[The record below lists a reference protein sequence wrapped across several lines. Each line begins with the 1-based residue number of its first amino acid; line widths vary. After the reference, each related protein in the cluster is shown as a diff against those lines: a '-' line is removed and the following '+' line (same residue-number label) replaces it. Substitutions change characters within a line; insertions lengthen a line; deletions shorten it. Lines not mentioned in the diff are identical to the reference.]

1 VESFVWEWGSL
12 LLRWLHIVAAMA
24 WIGSSF
30 FFMHLDASLK
40 RTPEIP
46 AGEGAAA
53 WQVHGGGFYEM
64 RKYFVAPEHLS
75 PDLTWHKW
83 QAYTTWASGFVLL
96 AWIYYAQSKLYLVD
110 PAVMDL
116 SAPAATAVG
125 IGALALGWLVYDRIC
140 RSPIGQSES
149 GLAAVELLVI
159 TMAAFGFA
167 QVFSGRGALIHT
179 GALMATWMAGNVFLV
194 IIPNQRKVVAALMRA
209 ERPDPNLGRQ
219 AKQRSAQNNYLTL
232 PVVLLMI
239 SNHYPMLFGSNATI
253 PLIVALITASGAVIR
268 FFYNVRH
275 ADHGRSPWWAW
286 AAATAGLGAAFAV
299 ALAGSAGGRSALGLA
314 PLADAA
320 PVVTLA
326 SAGPVVAVA
335 AAAPPEHVVDLVMG
349 RCAMCHA
356 AEPAWEGIGVAP
368 KGVRLDSGPAIG
380 RQAEAIRRHAVL
392 THNMPPNNVTEMT
405 PDERQVLAAW
415 LKDTSR

>member
-1 VESFVWEWGSL
+1 MESFVWEWGSL

-40 RTPEIP
+40 RTPDIP

-64 RKYFVAPEHLS
+64 RKYFVAPAHLS
-75 PDLTWHKW
+75 EDLTWHKW
-83 QAYTTWASGFVLL
+83 QAYTTWLSGFVLL
-96 AWIYYAQSKLYLVD
+96 AWIYYAQSRLYLVD

-116 SAPAATAVG
+116 SAPAATVLG
-125 IGALALGWLVYDRIC
+125 IGALALGWLIYDGIC
-140 RSPIGQSES
+140 RSKLGESEA
-149 GLAAVELLVI
+149 GLAAIGLLVI
-159 TMAAFGFA
+159 TLAAFGFS

-194 IIPNQRKVVAALMRA
+194 VIPNQRKVVAALMRG
-209 ERPDPNLGRQ
+209 ERPDPGLGKQ

-239 SNHYPMLFGSNATI
+239 SNHYPMLFGSKATI
-253 PLIVALITASGAVIR
+253 PLIVALITASGALIR

-275 ADHGRSPWWAW
+275 ADHARSPWWAW
-286 AAATAGLGAAFAV
+286 AAASAGLAAAFV
-299 ALAGSAGGRSALGLA
+299 LALAGSAGGRAVLGLPPQA
-314 PLADAA
+314 EAA
-320 PVVTLA
+320 PTIALA
-326 SAGPVVAVA
+326 SAERALP
-335 AAAPPEHVVDLVMG
+335 AAPPPDHVVELVAG

-356 AEPAWEGIGVAP
+356 AEPVWDGIGVAP
-368 KGVRLDSGPAIG
+368 KGVLLDTAEAIG
-380 RQAEAIRRHAVL
+380 RQAEAIRRQVVL

-405 PDERQVLAAW
+405 EAERGVLATW
-415 LKDTSR
+415 LETAR

>member
-1 VESFVWEWGSL
+1 MESFVWEWGSL

-83 QAYTTWASGFVLL
+83 QAYTTWLSGFVLL

-116 SAPAATAVG
+116 SAPAATALG
-125 IGALALGWLVYDRIC
+125 IGALALGWLVYDAIC
-140 RSPIGQSES
+140 RSAVGRSET
-149 GLAAVELLVI
+149 GLAAVGLLAI
-159 TMAAFGFA
+159 TVASFGFS
-167 QVFSGRGALIHT
+167 QVFSGRGSLIHT

-194 IIPNQRKVVAALMRA
+194 IIPNQRKVVASLLKG
-209 ERPDPNLGRQ
+209 ERPDPSLGKQ

-239 SNHYPMLFGSNATI
+239 SNHYPMLFGSNAPI
-253 PLIVALITASGAVIR
+253 PLIVALITASGAMIR

-275 ADHGRSPWWAW
+275 ADHDRSPWWAW
-286 AAATAGLGAAFAV
+286 AAASVGLGAAFAV
-299 ALAGSAGGRSALGLA
+299 ALAGSAGGRSALGLP
-314 PLADAA
+314 PLAEAES
-320 PVVTLA
+320 VVTLA
-326 SAGPVVAVA
+326 SADPVVSVA
-335 AAAPPEHVVDLVMG
+335 AATPPEHVVELVMG

-356 AEPAWEGIGVAP
+356 AEPAWDGIGVAP
-368 KGVRLDSGPAIG
+368 KGVRLDSGPAIS
-380 RQAEAIRRHAVL
+380 RQAEAIRRQAVL

-405 PDERQVLAAW
+405 PAERAVLATW
-415 LKDTSR
+415 LKDAKP

>member
-1 VESFVWEWGSL
+1 MESFVWEWGSL

-40 RTPEIP
+40 RTPDIP

-64 RKYFVAPEHLS
+64 RKYFVAPAHLS
-75 PDLTWHKW
+75 EDLTWHKW
-83 QAYTTWASGFVLL
+83 QAYTTWLSGFVLL
-96 AWIYYAQSKLYLVD
+96 AWIYYAQSRLYLVD

-116 SAPAATAVG
+116 SAPAATVLG
-125 IGALALGWLVYDRIC
+125 IGALALGWLIYDGIC
-140 RSPIGQSES
+140 RSKLGESEA
-149 GLAAVELLVI
+149 GLAAIGLLVI
-159 TMAAFGFA
+159 TLAAFGFS

-194 IIPNQRKVVAALMRA
+194 VIPNQRKVVAALMRG
-209 ERPDPNLGRQ
+209 ERPDPGLGKQ

-239 SNHYPMLFGSNATI
+239 SNHYPMLFGSKATI
-253 PLIVALITASGAVIR
+253 PLIVALITASGALIR

-275 ADHGRSPWWAW
+275 ADHARSPWWAW
-286 AAATAGLGAAFAV
+286 AAASAGLAAAFV
-299 ALAGSAGGRSALGLA
+299 LALAGSAGGRAVLGLPPQA
-314 PLADAA
+314 EAA
-320 PVVTLA
+320 PTIALA
-326 SAGPVVAVA
+326 SAERALP
-335 AAAPPEHVVDLVMG
+335 AAPPPDHVVELVAG

-356 AEPAWEGIGVAP
+356 AEPVWDGIGVAP
-368 KGVRLDSGPAIG
+368 KGVLLDTAEAIG
-380 RQAEAIRRHAVL
+380 RQAEAIRRQVVL

-405 PDERQVLAAW
+405 EAERGVLAAW
-415 LKDTSR
+415 LETAR

>member
-1 VESFVWEWGSL
+1 MESFVWEWGSL

-64 RKYFVAPEHLS
+64 RKYFVAPSHLS

-83 QAYTTWASGFVLL
+83 QAYTTWLSGFVLL
-96 AWIYYAQSKLYLVD
+96 AWIYYAQSRLYLVD

-116 SAPAATAVG
+116 SAPAATALGV
-125 IGALALGWLVYDRIC
+125 GALALGWLIYDGIC
-140 RSPIGQSES
+140 RSPLGESEM
-149 GLAAVELLVI
+149 GLAALGLLAI
-159 TMAAFGFA
+159 TAAAYGFS

-179 GALMATWMAGNVFLV
+179 GALMATWMAGNVFLI
-194 IIPNQRKVVAALMRA
+194 IIPNQRKVVAALMRG
-209 ERPDPNLGRQ
+209 ERPDPGLGKQ

-239 SNHYPMLFGSNATI
+239 SNHYPMLFGSKATI

-275 ADHGRSPWWAW
+275 ADHARSPWWAW
-286 AAATAGLGAAFAV
+286 AVASAGLAAAFVLAT
-299 ALAGSAGGRSALGLA
+299 AGSAGGRAVLGLPPQA
-314 PLADAA
+314 QAA
-320 PVVTLA
+320 PSVTVA
-326 SAGPVVAVA
+326 SADHALPVA
-335 AAAPPEHVVDLVMG
+335 AATPPDHIVELVAG

-356 AEPAWEGIGVAP
+356 AEPIWDGIGVAP
-368 KGVRLDSGPAIG
+368 KGVLLDTGEAIG
-380 RQAEAIRRHAVL
+380 RQAEAIRRQAVL

-405 PDERQVLAAW
+405 DEERGVLASW
-415 LKDTSR
+415 LKETTR

>member
-1 VESFVWEWGSL
+1 MESFVWEWGSL

-40 RTPEIP
+40 RTPDIP
-46 AGEGAAA
+46 AGEGATA

-64 RKYFVAPEHLS
+64 RKYFVAPGHLS

-83 QAYTTWASGFVLL
+83 QAYTTWLSGFVLL

-110 PAVMDL
+110 PTVMDL
-116 SAPAATAVG
+116 SAPAATALGV
-125 IGALALGWLVYDRIC
+125 GALALGWIVYDRIC
-140 RSPIGQSES
+140 RSPVGQSES
-149 GLAAVELLVI
+149 GLAAVGLLVI
-159 TMAAFGFA
+159 TAAAFGFA

-179 GALMATWMAGNVFLV
+179 GALMATWMAANVFLV
-194 IIPNQRKVVAALMRA
+194 IIPNQRKVVAALLKG
-209 ERPDPNLGRQ
+209 ERPDPALGKQ

-239 SNHYPMLFGSNATI
+239 SNHTPMLFSSNATI

-275 ADHGRSPWWAW
+275 ADHARSPWWVW
-286 AAATAGLGAAFAV
+286 GAATVGLGAAFAV
-299 ALAGSAGGRSALGLA
+299 ALAGTAGGRSILGLA
-314 PLADAA
+314 PLAEAPA
-320 PVVTLA
+320 PVRLA
-326 SAGPVVAVA
+326 SADAVSLADASPPDHIVELVA
-335 AAAPPEHVVDLVMG
+335 G

-356 AEPAWEGIGVAP
+356 TEPAWEGIGVAP
-368 KGVRLDSGPAIG
+368 KGVLLDSAPAIG

-392 THNMPPNNVTEMT
+392 THNMPPNNITEMT
-405 PDERQVLAAW
+405 SQERQILADW
-415 LKDTSR
+415 LKDTPR

>member
-1 VESFVWEWGSL
+1 MESFVWEWGSL

-40 RTPEIP
+40 RTPNIP
-46 AGEGAAA
+46 AGAGAAA

-83 QAYTTWASGFVLL
+83 QAYTTWLSGFVLL
-96 AWIYYAQSKLYLVD
+96 AWIYYAQSQLYLVD

-116 SAPAATAVG
+116 SAPAAATLG

-140 RSPIGQSES
+140 RSKLGASET
-149 GLAAVELLVI
+149 GLAAVGLLVI
-159 TMAAFGFA
+159 TLAAFGFS

-179 GALMATWMAGNVFLV
+179 GALMATWMAGNVFFI
-194 IIPNQRKVVAALMRA
+194 IIPNQRKVVAALLKG
-209 ERPDPNLGRQ
+209 ERPDPSLGQQ

-232 PVVLLMI
+232 PVVLMMI
-239 SNHYPMLFGSNATI
+239 ANHYPMLFASKATI
-253 PLIVALITASGAVIR
+253 PLIVALVTASGAVIR

-275 ADHGRSPWWAW
+275 ADHARSPWWAW
-286 AAATAGLGAAFAV
+286 AAASAGLAAAFVLAV
-299 ALAGSAGGRSALGLA
+299 AGSAGGRSVLGLPPQA
-314 PLADAA
+314 EGPPAA
-320 PVVTLA
+320 ALA
-326 SAGPVVAVA
+326 SAGQGR
-335 AAAPPEHVVDLVMG
+335 AAPPDHVVELVAG

-356 AEPAWEGIGVAP
+356 AEPVWDGIGVAP
-368 KGVRLDSGPAIG
+368 KGVRLDTAEAIG
-380 RQAEAIRRHAVL
+380 RQAEAIRRQVVL

-405 PDERQVLAAW
+405 DEERGVIAAW
-415 LKDTSR
+415 LADAAR